1 MIPPRQIPAPLPV
14 VGLVRNQIEK
24 TGVDQTDQCKQSDP
38 EKGLSNLP
46 IAILLLHMRE
56 LMGQVGKVKIREDF
70 FTDLSTIK
78 RKRNWKFEIRNL
90 ITI

>member
-1 MIPPRQIPAPLPV
+1 
-14 VGLVRNQIEK
+14 
-24 TGVDQTDQCKQSDP
+24 
-38 EKGLSNLP
+38 
-46 IAILLLHMRE
+46 MRE